1 MAGRLFVLRFGLF
14 LIRPDLFDDG
24 LDGGFVQEG
33 MRRGGVLV
41 VGRSLGLLPELAAEE
56 PGMDEA
62 GPERTGPNM
71 GSGRTF

>member
-1 MAGRLFVLRFGLF
+1 MLG
-14 LIRPDLFDDG
+14 DG
-24 LDGGFVQEG
+24 LDILCVEE
-33 MRRGGVLV
+33 GVLGRGKFV
-41 VGRSLGLLPELAAEE
+41 VRRRVSVLGEFAAEE